1 MKSSAGMIEVLR
13 VNSTDLDSEKNGIQR
28 YAFVKPVSGFHIG
41 ESTGIVTANIS
52 QINKLTTNDIQFAVV
67 ASDSGLPVLKSN
79 AAVRVY
85 VISRNLAKPLFIQN
99 QYR

>member
-1 MKSSAGMIEVLR
+1 MIEVLR
-13 VNSTDLDSEKNGIQR
+13 VNSTDLDSEKNAVQR
-28 YAFVKPVSGFHIG
+28 YGFVKPVPGFHIS
-41 ESTGIVTANIS
+41 ESTGIITANIS

-67 ASDSGLPVLKSN
+67 ASDSGLPMLKSN

-85 VISRNLAKPLFIQN
+85 VISRNMAKPLFIQN